1 MKQIVGIVCLVSTLG
16 LGGCSSSQPFRFGE
30 TFCDCVK
37 KAHGDRTLYQQC
49 ADSVIQSSV
58 EYQQVLKNANRE
70 EFMKWRKSIVQGMV
84 ECKEELRDM
93 GIIIDTTHAR

>member
-1 MKQIVGIVCLVSTLG
+1 MKQIVLISCLFGTLW
-16 LGGCSSSQPFRFGE
+16 GCSSSQPFRFGE

-70 EFMKWRKSIVQGMV
+70 EFMKWRKNIVQGMV